1 MKLELTKKQQ
11 EGLEIAI
18 DKYNRGASY
27 CVIGGFAGTGKT
39 TLVHHIIAALG
50 VSENDVVYC
59 AYTGKATQVLA
70 SKGCRNTSTL
80 HRLLYHA
87 RQNHLTGKFYFH
99 PRSSLERDY
108 KIVVI
113 DEVSMLPKDMWDL
126 MVSHDTFVLALGDPG
141 QLGPVKAD
149 QDSGLLKHPDIF
161 LTEIMRQAEGNE
173 IIRTSMNIR
182 KGMSLTPFQGE
193 QVQILT
199 NDKFSTGMMQW
210 ADIILCAKND
220 TRHKLNAHMRELED
234 RGEEPEV
241 GDKIICLRNYWE
253 VISDGSPEEASPLV
267 NGSLGFITS
276 VEKQEHRILKI
287 PILKMSIETELGEK
301 YSNLIV
307 DYNLLMTG
315 KPALTYKQ
323 YRERTRSYA
332 KGQVPMPMEF
342 AFGYAIT
349 TWKAQGSE
357 WDKVLLIEEN
367 FPWEKEEKKR
377 YLYTG
382 VTRASEKLVVIKK

>member
-1 MKLELTKKQQ
+1 MPL
-11 EGLEIAI
+11 
-18 DKYNRGASY
+18 S
-27 CVIGGFAGTGKT
+27 
-39 TLVHHIIAALG
+39 
-50 VSENDVVYC
+50 
-59 AYTGKATQVLA
+59 
-70 SKGCRNTSTL
+70 
-80 HRLLYHA
+80 
-87 RQNHLTGKFYFH
+87 
-99 PRSSLERDY
+99 
-108 KIVVI
+108 
-113 DEVSMLPKDMWDL
+113 
-126 MVSHDTFVLALGDPG
+126 
-141 QLGPVKAD
+141 
-149 QDSGLLKHPDIF
+149 
-161 LTEIMRQAEGNE
+161 
-173 IIRTSMNIR
+173 
-182 KGMSLTPFQGE
+182 PFQGE
-193 QVQILT
+193 QVQVLT
-199 NDKFSTGMMQW
+199 NDKLSTGMMQW

-220 TRHKLNAHMRELED
+220 TRHRLNAHMRELED

-241 GDKIICLRNYWE
+241 GDKIICLRNYWD
-253 VISDGSPEEASPLV
+253 VISDGRPEEASPLV

-287 PILKMSIETELGEK
+287 PVLKMSIETELGEK
-301 YSNLIV
+301 YSNLTV